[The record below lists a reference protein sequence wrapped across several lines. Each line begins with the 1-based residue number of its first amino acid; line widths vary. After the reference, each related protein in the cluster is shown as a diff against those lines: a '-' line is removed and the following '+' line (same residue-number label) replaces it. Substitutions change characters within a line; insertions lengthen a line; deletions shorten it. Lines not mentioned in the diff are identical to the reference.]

1 VPAIRE
7 HGDERPVEL
16 PMGQP
21 RARGGRT
28 LSDADVRRYRD
39 MLAKLLID
47 GAGCTMRDAHAVLAS
62 KTITPLYLSARAKR
76 CPVPVREILFAI
88 VGGPQGG
95 ADG

>member
-7 HGDERPVEL
+7 HGDETPVEL

-39 MLAKLLID
+39 MLAKLLIE
-47 GAGCTMRDAHAVLAS
+47 GAGVTMRDAHAVLAARPV
-62 KTITPLYLSARAKR
+62 TPLYLSARAKR
-76 CPVPVREILFAI
+76 CPVPVKEILWAI
-88 VGGPQGG
+88 TEGSAGG
-95 ADG
+95 A